1 MYIKANDK
9 VQVIAGKD
17 KGKIGKVLRVDR
29 TGGHVVIEG
38 VNVIK
43 RHKRPSAVDTK
54 GGIVERE
61 APLAVCKVLLY
72 SEKLQRGVRVS
83 YRFVGKNGEFHASLA
98 AAAATFG
105 KDHSDRINKVRL
117 CLKTGEVF

>member
-1 MYIKANDK
+1 MHINLNDK

-29 TGGHVVIEG
+29 AGLRVVVEG
-38 VNVIK
+38 VNVVK
-43 RHKRPSAVDTK
+43 RHKRPSAADTQ

-61 APLAVCKVLLY
+61 ASIPSCKVLLF

-83 YRFVGKNGEFHASLA
+83 DRFVGSNGEYHSTLVA
-98 AAAATFG
+98 ALQSFG
-105 KDHSDRINKVRL
+105 SQSPERVKKVRL
-117 CLKTGEVF
+117 CIKTGEVF